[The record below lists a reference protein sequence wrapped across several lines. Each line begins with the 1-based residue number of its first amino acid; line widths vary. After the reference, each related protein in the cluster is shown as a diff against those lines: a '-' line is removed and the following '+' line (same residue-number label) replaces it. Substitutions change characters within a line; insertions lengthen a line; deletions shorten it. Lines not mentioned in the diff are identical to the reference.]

1 MMRKSNGT
9 LTTGVIWKQLL
20 IFAIPILISNLFQQI
35 YNMTD
40 VIVVGNFVG
49 PHAVAAVGSS
59 SSLINMIVGFFL
71 GLSAGAGVIIAQYY
85 GAKDKESVEKT
96 VHTAVMVSIISGVI
110 LMAIGMFLA
119 PWLLVVMQT
128 PPEIMEHATEYL
140 RIYFC
145 GIIGVI
151 IYNLGSGILRGIG
164 DSLRPLLFLIF
175 TVFLNVVLDLW
186 FVAGFGWGVAGV
198 GWATTVSQ
206 LLSAGFIVLLLV
218 RTNDVYKVRFNQIR
232 IHPTQLARIFRV
244 GLPTGLQS
252 VIISFSNVIIQSS
265 VNTFG
270 ATAVAAV
277 VAASKVDG
285 FVYMPMA
292 SFGIAIT
299 TFVGQN
305 IGAKQF
311 DRVKEGIKVCMIMS
325 VGITILIAV
334 FVTGFDKQILQL
346 FVNDT
351 EVVKYGSYVIRVIAP
366 TYFIFA
372 ITDTLSGA
380 IRGGGKAHIPML
392 ITLIM
397 LCGVRILWILLVAP
411 LYRDLRMVH
420 LCYPISWTLSAVAL
434 LWYHY
439 KSKWLNTE
447 V

>member
-1 MMRKSNGT
+1 MRKSSSA

-49 PHAVAAVGSS
+49 PEAVAAVGSS

-85 GAKDKESVEKT
+85 GAKDKENVEKT
-96 VHTAVMVSIISGVI
+96 VHTAMMVSIISGFI
-110 LMAIGMFLA
+110 LMAIGIFLA
-119 PWLLVVMQT
+119 PWFLSLMKT
-128 PPEIMEHATEYL
+128 PAEIMGPATEYL
-140 RIYFC
+140 QIYFC

-164 DSLRPLLFLIF
+164 DSFKPLLFLIV
-175 TVFLNVVLDLW
+175 TVLLNVVLDLW

-198 GWATTVSQ
+198 GWATTVAQ
-206 LLSAGFIVLLLV
+206 ILSAAMVLILLM
-218 RTNDVYKVRFNQIR
+218 RTDDVYKVKLNQIKLHR
-232 IHPTQLARIFRV
+232 PQLARIFKV

-270 ATAVAAV
+270 ATVVAGV

-305 IGAKQF
+305 FGAKRL
-311 DRVKEGIKVCMIMS
+311 DRVKEGIKICMIMS
-325 VGITILIAV
+325 VGSTILISL
-334 FVTGFDKQILQL
+334 FVVGFDTSILRL
-346 FVNDT
+346 FVNDA
-351 EVVKYGSYVIRVIAP
+351 EVIKYGSYVIRIIAP

-372 ITDTLSGA
+372 ITDALSGA
-380 IRGGGKAHIPML
+380 IRGGGKAHIPMF
-392 ITLIM
+392 ITLAM
-397 LCGVRILWILLVAP
+397 LCGVRITWILLIAP
-411 LYRDLRMVH
+411 LNWNLGMVH
-420 LCYPISWTLSAVAL
+420 LCYPISWSLSTVAL

-447 V
+447 G